1 MDFFL
6 KGFKDVQTGFND
18 LRSALVPDS
27 SPTGKVVRTGYLH
40 SGGLGDSRSLSAE
53 AEQDDF
59 ATTWITF
66 CATNPR
72 LQNPKTLPSLMRR
85 GIPNEFRQ
93 EVWSHCLGLAI
104 LTKSDTCQIS
114 GSQCRD
120 REIDVAEQKDLQH
133 EVLREQD
140 ASRDEDENSKDT
152 ENKEADD
159 KCSESTE
166 AGREESDQGGHN
178 GELADSTDDEVK
190 RDPIKRDPIT
200 GCPQSLL
207 DVIEADVARTFPNH
221 EGFKQ
226 VGGAEKLRRVLID
239 LALKDEELG
248 YCQSLNFI
256 AAIFLM
262 ALQSELSA
270 RMAVEKLIMKLGTR
284 CWYTD
289 GMKQLRADTLVL
301 EDMIRDRLPAVH
313 TSLRNHKFDLIFVTS
328 KWFMCLFASTLEEE
342 VLRRVWDV
350 LLGDG
355 IEAVFRISLTL
366 FAFQAKAITQIQ
378 SQDDLIFLMQDW
390 QPDCSAEALLQKAYD
405 PALVGSLSRA
415 ELARRRREAADKIST
430 AETRYE
436 MRKEHYRRG
445 GVRPASI
452 LAR

>member
-1 MDFFL
+1 MDFVL
-6 KGFKDVQTGFND
+6 KGFQDVQTGFND
-18 LRSALVPDS
+18 LRSALMPDS
-27 SPTGKVVRTGYLH
+27 SPTGKVVRAGYSH
-40 SGGLGDSRSLSAE
+40 SGGLGASHSLPAE
-53 AEQDDF
+53 TDGSSKQEDF
-59 ATTWITF
+59 ATIWKAF
-66 CATNPR
+66 CKTNPR

-93 EVWSHCLGLAI
+93 EVWSHCLGLQI
-104 LTKSDTCQIS
+104 LSESETCQIS
-114 GSQCRD
+114 GSQR
-120 REIDVAEQKDLQH
+120 REGRIEVAEQKDLRH
-133 EVLREQD
+133 EVLRERD
-140 ASRDEDENSKDT
+140 GARDEKENIKDAG
-152 ENKEADD
+152 NKEADD

-178 GELADSTDDEVK
+178 GELADSTDDDVK
-190 RDPIKRDPIT
+190 RDPAT
-200 GCPQSLL
+200 GCPQTLL

-226 VGGAEKLRRVLID
+226 IGGAEKLRRVLID
-239 LALKDEELG
+239 LALQDSELG

-262 ALQSELSA
+262 TLQNELSA
-270 RMAVEKLIMKLGTR
+270 RMAAEKLLVKLGTR

-301 EDMIRDRLPAVH
+301 EDMIRERLPAVH
-313 TSLRNHKFDLIFVTS
+313 SSLRNHKFDLIFVTS

-366 FAFQAKAITQIQ
+366 FAFQAKAITQIK
-378 SQDDLIFLMQDW
+378 SSDDLIFLMQDW
-390 QPDCSAEALLQKAYD
+390 HPDCSAEALLQKAYD

-415 ELARRRREAADKIST
+415 ELARRRREAADKISS
-430 AETRYE
+430 AETRDE
-436 MRKEHYRRG
+436 MRKQHLWRG